1 MSIESVM
8 PSNHFILYHR
18 LLLLPQGLPTI
29 RVFSNESVLPIRWP
43 KYWSFSFSISPS
55 NEYLELISFRV
66 DLLDL
71 LAVQRTLK
79 NLLQYQKLLS
89 HEWAMFS
96 YLFANFI
103 IFYWEAGH
111 VRYYGHSESPQKLL
125 FENWTIKKAECQ
137 GIDAF
142 ISSSVVLKKTL
153 ESPLDSKESKPVN
166 PKGNQPWI
174 FIGRTDAEAPILWP
188 PDIKSWLTGKDPDS
202 GKDWRQ
208 KKRAAENKMVRYH
221 HWLNGHESEQIPGDS
236 GEWRNLGCCSSWG
249 YKKSNIT

>member
-111 VRYYGHSESPQKLL
+111 FRYYGHSESPQKLL
-125 FENWTIKKAECQ
+125 FENWTHLLWLFQTIFAKYVFLVVYCCWSFYS
-137 GIDAF
+137 IF
-142 ISSSVVLKKTL
+142 SVVSQCLDKDLLKCL
-153 ESPLDSKESKPVN
+153 I
-166 PKGNQPWI
+166 PK
-174 FIGRTDAEAPILWP
+174 RRVSL
-188 PDIKSWLTGKDPDS
+188 
-202 GKDWRQ
+202 
-208 KKRAAENKMVRYH
+208 
-221 HWLNGHESEQIPGDS
+221 
-236 GEWRNLGCCSSWG
+236 SSWEATATHG
-249 YKKSNIT
+249 SWNSDC